1 MARFYLV
8 VTVLPARKEQLTKE
22 YKITIALLVL
32 LVIILF
38 SVPVVYIVNPEY
50 NTHIRVEL
58 ETMPLEQFVYVHLT
72 GIDVL
77 MKPPFLSNETPIML
91 RVIIYPYN
99 STKPIYN
106 VTLTLFK
113 PIVGFNPAIDRVL
126 TLPVEPTTKGYSIR
140 LWDNFTKVSV
150 PVAYVFYNGPRFHT
164 YQGSSFYRAD
174 LVVALVNKGLVIEK
188 IGGPSLDV
196 YYNFTYTDGT
206 SHVGHIAI
214 EPGDIN
220 VTLPNTGEYLRVSL
234 AAYHLFFIFESRLA
248 GNELVIDARSNWA
261 LLLLVS
267 IIILIGIYLMY
278 RRYHKLLHR
287 L

>member
-1 MARFYLV
+1 M
-8 VTVLPARKEQLTKE
+8 VTVLSVKKERLKKE
-22 YKITIALLVL
+22 YKKTIVL
-32 LVIILF
+32 LAILVITLF
-38 SVPVVYIVNPEY
+38 SIPVVYIVNPKYE
-50 NTHIRVEL
+50 THIRVEL
-58 ETMPLEQFVYVHLT
+58 KTMPLEQFVYVHLT

-106 VTLTLFK
+106 VTLALFK

-140 LWDNFTKVSV
+140 LWDNFTKVSI

-164 YQGSSFYRAD
+164 YQGSSFYKVS

-188 IGGPSLDV
+188 IGEPSLDV
-196 YYNFTYTDGT
+196 YYNLTYTDGT
-206 SHVGHIAI
+206 NYVGHVAI
-214 EPGDIN
+214 GPGDNNI
-220 VTLPNTGEYLRVSL
+220 TLSNTREYLRVSL
-234 AAYHLFFIFESRLA
+234 TAYHLFFIFESKLV
-248 GNELVIDARSNWA
+248 GNELVVDARSNWA

-267 IIILIGIYLMY
+267 ILILIGIYLMY
-278 RRYHKLLHR
+278 RKYRKLSHR

>member
-1 MARFYLV
+1 M
-8 VTVLPARKEQLTKE
+8 VTVLPTRKEQLKKE
-22 YKITIALLVL
+22 YRKTIILLTL
-32 LVIILF
+32 LVIALF
-38 SVPVVYIVNPEY
+38 SIPIVYIVNPEY

-58 ETMPLEQFVYVHLT
+58 KTRPLEQFVYVHLT

-77 MKPPFLSNETPIML
+77 MKPPFLSNATPIML

-106 VTLTLFK
+106 VTLALFK

-126 TLPVEPTTKGYSIR
+126 TLPVEPTTRGYSIR
-140 LWDNFTKVSV
+140 LWDNFTKVTV

-164 YQGSSFYRAD
+164 YQGSSFYKAS

-188 IGGPSLDV
+188 IGEPSLDV
-196 YYNFTYTDGT
+196 YYNLTYTDDT
-206 SHVGHIAI
+206 NYVGHIAI
-214 EPGDIN
+214 GPGDNNI
-220 VTLPNTGEYLRVSL
+220 TLPNTREYLRVL
-234 AAYHLFFIFESRLA
+234 LTAYHLFFIFESKLL
-248 GNELVIDARSNWA
+248 GNELIIDARSNWA

-267 IIILIGIYLMY
+267 ILILIGVYLLY
-278 RRYHKLLHR
+278 RRYRKLSHR